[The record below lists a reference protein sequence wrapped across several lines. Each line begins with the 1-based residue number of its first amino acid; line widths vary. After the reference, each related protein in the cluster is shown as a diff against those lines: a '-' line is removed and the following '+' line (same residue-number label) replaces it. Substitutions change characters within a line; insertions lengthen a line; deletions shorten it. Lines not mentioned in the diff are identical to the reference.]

1 MTRNELDIVEHFKQ
15 FNCHGNGLVI
25 KGRIRVGKTYLLGI
39 IAKLLL
45 GNGFAIITNVRFD
58 DSEFEKYKSRLFYIS
73 SDLEYFEHYLQIPE
87 TIPIV
92 LMWDDIQAQSGF
104 KSTDY
109 DQFTKLSQFLIFMG
123 KFETNYVYVAHQKY
137 IPDCILDG
145 FEPLFIYKK
154 AKEWFYA
161 CKELHTSMN
170 DICSNCVYVP
180 QPTSKQLEPLK
191 ILSKAIS
198 RFEWTLDLSNLYN
211 YLSRKE
217 IKENLRKGVKAYLEH
232 SDTIGEYEHLK
243 NLSLQE
249 ILLAIYFKR
258 GIISGGTKL
267 NKVFNSNTLDTVK
280 KLIKDKNLKLKS

>member
-1 MTRNELDIVEHFKQ
+1 MTNELDIVAHFKQ

-25 KGRIRVGKTYLLGI
+25 KGRVRVGKTYLLGI

-45 GNGFAIITNVRFD
+45 GNGFAIITNVRFA
-58 DSEFEKYKSRLFYIS
+58 DSEFEKYKGRLFYIS
-73 SDLEYFEHYLQIPE
+73 SDLEYFEHYLTIPE
-87 TIPIV
+87 SIPIV

-161 CKELHTSMN
+161 CRELHLTIK
-170 DICSNCVYVP
+170 DVCSKCAYVP
-180 QPTSKQLEPLK
+180 QPKPNQLTPLK
-191 ILSKAIS
+191 ILSQAIS
-198 RFEWTLDLSNLYN
+198 RFEWVLDLDGLYN
-211 YLSRKE
+211 HLSRYD
-217 IKENLRKGVKAYLEH
+217 IGENLRKGTKEFLE
-232 SDTIGEYEHLK
+232 SNDGFDEFKHLK
-243 NLSLQE
+243 DLKLYE
-249 ILLAIYFKR
+249 IALAIYFKR
-258 GIISGGTKL
+258 GIISDGTKL
-267 NKVFNSNTLDTVK
+267 NKIINPNTLSETK
-280 KLIKDKNLKLKS
+280 KLIKEKNLNL